1 MTPAPPAT
9 SEYLPPVRESSTIRP
24 AFLIRRPLYQQNN
37 QMFSEEQS
45 FESLR
50 SLSPPPETDRGSKVP
65 STPRKPYNF
74 ISIHRPMFD
83 GCGRLWFIDTGSLE
97 YDPKPVLYKEP
108 TLWAFNVRRNTT
120 SGELDS
126 SLYLRYKLTGSSYRG
141 LRSLVVDIHT
151 DCHFFHVYIPNQVD
165 NKIVVYSSRKQTHWF
180 FEHPVLKAV
189 VSEPAPLPGG
199 QGVSALSLGKKD
211 RHGFRP
217 VFITIASS
225 LAQYKVSSRL
235 LRDSSSS
242 PDEFDFLRFHV
253 LGYKKTGDY
262 TTATAFDFKSNVL
275 FMTTFPK
282 TTFNCWNSRKY
293 LNPDS
298 VGTLFTNSLPLNG
311 RDVQVDREGNVLFLT
326 NNVDTFTNSMALG
339 TGANFQVYKFDTL
352 ELVKGSICDPSK
364 RDYRSLDFVTD
375 VEENDEEGVE
385 KVDEEEE
392 DDGAKKEDTNKSLLA
407 KEILPE
413 EEENVNDKEG
423 SLIKVEIKEE

>member
-1 MTPAPPAT
+1 M
-9 SEYLPPVRESSTIRP
+9 ESV
-24 AFLIRRPLYQQNN
+24 
-37 QMFSEEQS
+37 
-45 FESLR
+45 R
-50 SLSPPPETDRGSKVP
+50 SLSSSAPKRASKVP
-65 STPRKPYNF
+65 STLKPHNF

-97 YDPKPVLYKEP
+97 YDPNPVLYKEP
-108 TLWAFNVRRNTT
+108 TLWAFKVSRNTT

-141 LRSLVVDIHT
+141 LRSLVVDIHS
-151 DCHFFHVYIPNQVD
+151 DCHFYHVYIPNQVD

-189 VSEPAPLPGG
+189 VSEPAPLKGG

-211 RHGFRP
+211 HHGFRP

-253 LGYKKTGDY
+253 LGYKKMGEY

-275 FMTTFPK
+275 FMTTFPR

-298 VGTLFTNSLPLNG
+298 VGTLFTNTLPLNG

-326 NNVDTFTNSMALG
+326 NNVDTFTNSMSLG
-339 TGANFQVYKFDTL
+339 AAGQANFQVYKFDTL
-352 ELVKGSICDPSK
+352 DLVKGSICDPSK
-364 RDYRSLDFVTD
+364 RDYRALDFITD
-375 VEENDEEGVE
+375 VEENGEGAK
-385 KVDEEEE
+385 KVDQEEEFEEE
-392 DDGAKKEDTNKSLLA
+392 DAKEEDAKSPFPT

-413 EEENVNDKEG
+413 ENNANLKEG
-423 SLIKVEIKEE
+423 SFIKVEIKEE